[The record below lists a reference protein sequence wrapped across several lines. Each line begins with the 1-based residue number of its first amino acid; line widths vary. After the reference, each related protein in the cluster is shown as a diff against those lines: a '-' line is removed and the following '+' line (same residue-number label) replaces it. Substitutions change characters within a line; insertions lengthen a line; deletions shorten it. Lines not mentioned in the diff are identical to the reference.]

1 MQTCGRLRTSIKP
14 HPTQESA
21 TYIHFFQPLSFA
33 PLHYLRDFHCRQNY
47 NRASITSLDHLHD
60 EFPEDSY
67 WCLCSQAR
75 GYFAHLKCP
84 TDLYSFKTNVRT
96 LASIQEPTH
105 TT

>member
-1 MQTCGRLRTSIKP
+1 MQTCERLRTSIKP

-47 NRASITSLDHLHD
+47 NRASITSLDHLPD

-75 GYFAHLKCP
+75 LAILRIQSVQP
-84 TDLYSFKTNVRT
+84 TYTHSK
-96 LASIQEPTH
+96 PT
-105 TT
+105 